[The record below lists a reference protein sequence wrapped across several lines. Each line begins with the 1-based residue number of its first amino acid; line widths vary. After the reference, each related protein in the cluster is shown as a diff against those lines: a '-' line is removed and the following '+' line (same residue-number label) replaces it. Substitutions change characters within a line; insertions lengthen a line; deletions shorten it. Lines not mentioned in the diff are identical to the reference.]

1 LKYIVNNDIIDILNV
16 NFNQQEIFM
25 AVFSKDKIRN
35 IALIGHGG
43 EGKTSLLEA
52 MLFTTKAIDRLGKV
66 DDGTTVGDYDAEEI
80 KRKMSISLSMSYV
93 YYKDYKINVLDTPG
107 FFDFE
112 GEMVGALAVAD
123 GAIVVTQASGDLSV
137 GAEKALDYCL
147 ERKIPVILFI
157 NGLNK
162 ENSSFANTVSAIKAK
177 YASKIT
183 AIECPITEGTNMVGY
198 VDVVSGKAY
207 DVSGNEIAVPAN
219 LTDTISADN
228 AELTE
233 TAASASEELMEKF
246 FEEGDLSKEDKMKG
260 IKTLV
265 AEGEFIPVVSGV
277 ATGKPVL
284 CDLFENIINLIPY
297 AGEHAK
303 ATAKKGDAT
312 VELDFDENAPTVC
325 RVFKTIVDPFV
336 GKLNLFKVY
345 SGSVKTGDMLVN
357 MRKEEQEKISTLYIL
372 KGKTQEQ
379 VPVLKA
385 GDIGAFAKLT
395 YTRTGDTLCAAG
407 QNIVFDPIDFP
418 QPVLTLALSCDD
430 KGGTDKLVDG
440 LRKLMDEDRTFRV
453 EKDESTMETV
463 IRGMG
468 ETQIDILCKKVKAK
482 YKVEAKLSEP
492 RVAYRETIR
501 KKVEQQ
507 GRCKKQNGGSGL
519 FGDVYIR
526 FEPAPEIDFE
536 FAEEIVGG
544 SVPKQYFPAVE
555 KGLLEAKTAGVLA
568 GYPMVG
574 FRAVLYFGSYHP
586 VDSKEA
592 AFIEAAKIAYKDGIP
607 KANPVLLEPIVN
619 VEVIV
624 PSNYMGDVMGDLTK
638 RRGKVFGM
646 ESVNGKTKITG
657 EAPQSEM
664 HRYAIDLRS
673 MTQGRGRFSTE
684 FARYDEVPS
693 FNVDKIVADSKK

>member
-1 LKYIVNNDIIDILNV
+1 
-16 NFNQQEIFM
+16 M
-25 AVFSKDKIRN
+25 AVFSKEKIRN

-66 DDGTTVGDYDAEEI
+66 DDGTTVSDYDSEEI
-80 KRKMSISLSMSYV
+80 SRKMSISLSMSYV
-93 YYKDYKINVLDTPG
+93 LYKDYKINVLDTPG

-112 GEMVGALAVAD
+112 GEMVGALAVCD
-123 GAIVVTQASGDLSV
+123 GAVVVTQASGGLSV
-137 GAEKALDYCL
+137 GAEKALDYCI

-162 ENSSFANTVSAIKAK
+162 ENSNFFTTVDAIKAK
-177 YASKIT
+177 YNNKVT
-183 AIECPITEGTNMVGY
+183 AIECPIMDGTKMLGY
-198 VDVVSGKAY
+198 VDVVSGKAF
-207 DVSGNEIAVPAN
+207 DVNGGEIAVPASLN
-219 LTDTISADN
+219 DVVSADN

-246 FEEGDLSKEDKMKG
+246 FEEGELSKEDKMKG
-260 IKTLV
+260 IKTLI
-265 AEGEFIPVVSGV
+265 ADGEFIPVISGI

-297 AGEHAK
+297 AGEHTEAK
-303 ATAKKGDAT
+303 VNRGEEEVTLKY
-312 VELDFDENAPTVC
+312 DESAPAVC

-345 SGSVKTGDMLVN
+345 SGSVKTGDVLFN
-357 MRKEEQEKISTLYIL
+357 MRKEDQEKVSTLYIL

-379 VPVLKA
+379 VTVLNA
-385 GDIGAFAKLT
+385 GDIGAFAKLSLT
-395 YTRTGDTLCAAG
+395 KTGDTLCGGDLRVAFA
-407 QNIVFDPIDFP
+407 PIDFP
-418 QPVLTLALSCDD
+418 KPVLTLALSCED

-453 EKDESTMETV
+453 EKDENTMETV

-482 YKVEAKLSEP
+482 YKVEAKLAEP

-555 KGLLEAKTAGVLA
+555 KGLIEAKASGVLA
-568 GYPMVG
+568 GCPMVG

-592 AFIEAAKIAYKDGIP
+592 AFIEAAKISFKEGIP
-607 KANPVLLEPIVN
+607 KASPVLLEPIVN
-619 VEVIV
+619 VKVTV
-624 PSNYMGDVMGDLTK
+624 PSDYMGDVMGDLTK

-646 ESVNGKTKITG
+646 ESVNGKTIITG

-673 MTQGRGRFSTE
+673 MTQGRGKFSTD
-684 FARYDEVPS
+684 FARYDEVPAS
-693 FNVDKIVADSKK
+693 NVEKICAEELKKRSK

>member
-1 LKYIVNNDIIDILNV
+1 
-16 NFNQQEIFM
+16 M
-25 AVFSKDKIRN
+25 AIAEFSKEKIRN

-52 MLFTTKAIDRLGKV
+52 MLFNTKAIDRLGKV
-66 DDGTTVGDYDAEEI
+66 DDGTTVSDYDPEEI
-80 KRKMSISLSMSYV
+80 NRKMSISLSMSYV
-93 YYKDYKINVLDTPG
+93 LYKDYKINVLDTPG

-112 GEMVGALAVAD
+112 GEMVGALTVCD
-123 GAIVVTQASGDLSV
+123 GAIVVTQASGGLSV
-137 GAEKALDYCL
+137 GAEKALDYCI

-162 ENSSFANTVSAIKAK
+162 ENTSFFNTVDAIKGK
-177 YASKIT
+177 YGNKVC
-183 AIECPITEGTNMVGY
+183 AIEFPIMEGTNMKGY
-198 VDVVSGKAY
+198 VDVLTGKAY
-207 DVSGNEIAVPAN
+207 DVAGAEISVPAN
-219 LTDTISADN
+219 LTDAIAADN

-233 TAASASEELMEKF
+233 TVAAASEELLEKF
-246 FEEGDLSKEDKMKG
+246 FEGEELTKEDKISGM
-260 IKTLV
+260 KTLI
-265 AEGEFIPVVSGV
+265 ADGEFIPVVSGV

-284 CDLFENIINLIPY
+284 CDLLDNIINYIPY
-297 AGEHAK
+297 AGEHAPAK
-303 ATAKKGDAT
+303 ALKGGEEIELSYDEKGD
-312 VELDFDENAPTVC
+312 TVC

-336 GKLNLFKVY
+336 GKLNLFKIY
-345 SGSVKTGDMLVN
+345 SGSVRTGDILTN
-357 MRKEEQEKISTLYIL
+357 MRKDEQEKISTLYVL
-372 KGKTQEQ
+372 KGKSQEQ
-379 VPVLKA
+379 TPVLKA
-385 GDIGAFAKLT
+385 GDIGAFAKLSVT
-395 YTRTGDTLCAAG
+395 KTGDTLSTNG
-407 QNIVFDPIDFP
+407 SNIEFAPIDFP
-418 QPVLTLALSCDD
+418 KPILTLAISCED

-453 EKDESTMETV
+453 EKDENTMETV

-468 ETQIDILCKKVKAK
+468 ETQIDILCKKVKGK
-482 YKVEAKLSEP
+482 YKVEAKLAEP

-555 KGLLEAKTAGVLA
+555 KGLIEAKSTGVLA
-568 GYPMVG
+568 GCPMVG

-592 AFIEAAKIAYKDGIP
+592 AFIEAAKIAFKEGIP
-607 KANPVLLEPIVN
+607 KASPVLLEPIVN
-619 VEVIV
+619 VSVTV
-624 PSNYMGDVMGDLTK
+624 PNEYMGDVMGDLTK

-646 ESVNGKTKITG
+646 NTTGSKTEITG

-673 MTQGRGRFSTE
+673 MTQGRGKFSTE
-684 FARYDEVPS
+684 FARYDEVPAG
-693 FNVDKIVADSKK
+693 NVAKICEEEQKKRAK